1 MSNIQPKHIPFTTK
15 EEMIFHIEM
24 SYILTE
30 KIKTRIKQLGSA
42 DESKEE
48 RIANYITDSLK
59 VIIDGY
65 INMILS
71 IQQGYIE

>member
-42 DESKEE
+42 DESNG
-48 RIANYITDSLK
+48 RIENYITDSLK
-59 VIIDGY
+59 VLVDGY
-65 INMILS
+65 VNMVLS
-71 IQQGYIE
+71 IEQGYIQ

>member
-1 MSNIQPKHIPFTTK
+1 MSNIQSKHIPFTTK

-42 DESKEE
+42 DESKE
-48 RIANYITDSLK
+48 RIENYITESLK
-59 VIIDGY
+59 VLVDGY

-71 IQQGYIE
+71 IEQGYIE